1 MDEPKQLTHST
12 DTAPEAFTIHPSNEV
27 KPMTAREKGLADGYK
42 QAIRECAIDLK
53 RALQTKG
60 DPEFRQFCTET
71 VLEWFEEAVSGD

>member
-1 MDEPKQLTHST
+1 
-12 DTAPEAFTIHPSNEV
+12 
-27 KPMTAREKGLADGYK
+27 MTAREKGLADGYK
-42 QAIRECAIDLK
+42 QAVRECAIDLK